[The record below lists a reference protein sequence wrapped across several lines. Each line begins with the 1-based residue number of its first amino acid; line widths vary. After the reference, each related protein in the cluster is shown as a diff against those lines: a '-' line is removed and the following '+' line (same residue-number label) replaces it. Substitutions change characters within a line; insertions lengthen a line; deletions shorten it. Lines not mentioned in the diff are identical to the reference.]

1 MWYEAEQG
9 APARPES
16 RMLTNLAGPKL
27 TRGIC
32 AGSCA
37 LISQE
42 GMLDG
47 CAGP

>member
-9 APARPES
+9 APVRPES
-16 RMLTNLAGPKL
+16 RMLTRLAGPKL
-27 TRGIC
+27 ARGYC

-37 LISQE
+37 LISCE
-42 GMLDG
+42 SMLDG